1 MLKATLPWQSQ
12 AIFPLCA
19 LLCAFQLVFHLS
31 CPVTCAQVFAHL
43 RNPFVRV
50 CGFWYF
56 LTSQVF
62 GKSNTNTNTHTRTR
76 ERKVRAR
83 FTFHGINHFD
93 LLRSNMELLGMA
105 TWSAKPMIRYPAT
118 QAQTNT
124 HIKHPLYM
132 MHLVTPWWVCRHA
145 RKKDQNL
152 VWTLQ

>member
-1 MLKATLPWQSQ
+1 MAESSNLPPVHFIVCVSACLSPQ
-12 AIFPLCA
+12 
-19 LLCAFQLVFHLS
+19 LS
-31 CPVTCAQVFAHL
+31 CHL
-43 RNPFVRV
+43 CSSICPSKKPIWES
-50 CGFWYF
+50 FWYF
-56 LTSQVF
+56 LMSQVF